1 MGNGEKFQKVKKTAH
16 KAGSGNATVKKKTV
30 KPHAKSLLRFDWAI
44 KRILRH
50 KADYKVLEGFLSVL
64 LKEDVRIKN
73 ISDSESNPES
83 ATDKFNRVDVFV
95 ENSRGELLIIEV
107 QTSYTVDYYLR
118 MLYGVSKAITEH
130 ISLGEKYDRVR
141 KVYHINIVYFERG
154 KLGAGK
160 DYVYHGVT
168 EFRGVYQNDILQL
181 TKKQKKFFSRES
193 IKDLYPE
200 YFILCVE
207 DFNDVAT
214 SSLDEWIYYLKNNAI
229 PDNFTAP
236 GLNHARKRLIYDKL
250 SAEEKEDYRRFLDQ
264 MNYEAGAIE
273 YSIAEGHEK
282 GRAEGLVEGEAI
294 GLEKGR
300 AEGEAERIQLENELK
315 TAQDN
320 VVINSRRAG
329 LTVETI
335 SAITG
340 LTPEQVIEIL
350 KRYGIE

>member
-1 MGNGEKFQKVKKTAH
+1 MANEEKFQKVKKAVYKTE
-16 KAGSGNATVKKKTV
+16 SGKATVKKKTV

-73 ISDSESNPES
+73 ISDSEGNQES
-83 ATDKFNRVDVFV
+83 AIDKFNRVDIFV

-130 ISLGEKYDRVR
+130 INLGEKYDRVR

-168 EFRGVYQNDILQL
+168 EFRGVYQNDVLQL

-264 MNYEAGAIE
+264 MNY
-273 YSIAEGHEK
+273 
-282 GRAEGLVEGEAI
+282 
-294 GLEKGR
+294 
-300 AEGEAERIQLENELK
+300 
-315 TAQDN
+315 
-320 VVINSRRAG
+320 
-329 LTVETI
+329 
-335 SAITG
+335 
-340 LTPEQVIEIL
+340 
-350 KRYGIE
+350 

>member
-1 MGNGEKFQKVKKTAH
+1 MANEEKFQKVKKAVYKTE
-16 KAGSGNATVKKKTV
+16 SGKATVKKKTV

-73 ISDSESNPES
+73 ISDSEGNQES
-83 ATDKFNRVDVFV
+83 AIDKFNRVDIFV

-130 ISLGEKYDRVR
+130 INLGEKYDRVR

-160 DYVYHGVT
+160 DYVYQV
-168 EFRGVYQNDILQL
+168 
-181 TKKQKKFFSRES
+181 
-193 IKDLYPE
+193 YPE

-236 GLNHARKRLIYDKL
+236 GLNHARKRLVYDKL
-250 SAEEKEDYRRFLDQ
+250 SAAEKEDYRRFLDQ

-273 YSIAEGHEK
+273 YSIAEGLEK
-282 GRAEGLVEGEAI
+282 GRAEGEAIGLEKGEAI

-300 AEGEAERIQLENELK
+300 AEGEAERIQLEAELK
-315 TAQDN
+315 TIQEN
-320 VVINSRRAG
+320 VVINCRKSG
-329 LTVETI
+329 LTIEAI
-335 SAITG
+335 STITG
-340 LTPEQVIEIL
+340 LTTEQVIEIL
-350 KRYGIE
+350 KHHGIN